1 MSEYNSAGDHVTRAD
16 EIYGKN
22 ASLTSDGKED
32 SLCLEELA
40 RTSGQW
46 LRAEGP
52 ESDIVVST
60 RIRLARNIAGYPFMT
75 RADSDTRRQLVDSVR
90 GTIDSTVTG
99 NDLRFLDVAS
109 LEELDTQLLV
119 ERQLI
124 SRELAQA
131 EGPRGVVI
139 GRGEHISIMLNEEDH
154 LRMQLLNSGFALQ
167 ETWDEINAL
176 DNALE
181 EHITFAYDEELGYLT
196 ACPTNVGT
204 GIRVS
209 VMLHLPALRITREIQ
224 KVHQAAQKINLAVRG
239 LYGEGSQ
246 AMGDFYQISNQVT
259 LGCSEVDLLKNLGEV
274 VPNIL
279 SYERRVRD
287 LLCRDNKGQLDDQI
301 ARAMGILT
309 SARSISSE
317 ETMHLLSSVRLG
329 VNLGMVPNV
338 TVASI
343 NELFIQTQP
352 SHLQKLQGRE
362 LESSARNEAR
372 AAHIRQ
378 HLTS

>member
-1 MSEYNSAGDHVTRAD
+1 MASEGEEQA
-16 EIYGKN
+16 I
-22 ASLTSDGKED
+22 
-32 SLCLEELA
+32 CLDELA
-40 RTSGQW
+40 RTSGEW

-52 ESDIVVST
+52 ESDIVIST
-60 RIRLARNIAGYPFMT
+60 RIRLARNVAGFPFMT
-75 RADSDTRRQLVDSVR
+75 RADEDTRRQLVEQVR
-90 GTIDSTVTG
+90 STIAATDVG
-99 NDLRFLDVAS
+99 KHLQFVDVAA
-109 LEELDTQLLV
+109 LDEIDAQLLV

-124 SRELAQA
+124 SRELSQS

-139 GRGEHISIMLNEEDH
+139 GEGEHVSIMLNEEDH
-154 LRMQLLNSGFALQ
+154 VRMQVLHSGLAL
-167 ETWDEINAL
+167 EKTWEQINEL
-176 DNALE
+176 DNSLE
-181 EHITFAYDEELGYLT
+181 ARISFAFDEELGYLT

-246 AMGDFYQISNQVT
+246 AMGDFYQISNQIT
-259 LGCSEVDLLKNLGEV
+259 LGCSEQDLLGNLSEV

-279 SYERRVRD
+279 GYERRVRD
-287 LLCRDNKGQLDDQI
+287 LLCRDNKAQLDDQI

-329 VNLGMVPNV
+329 VNLGLVADV
-338 TVASI
+338 SIATV
-343 NELFIQTQP
+343 NELFIHTQP
-352 SHLQKLQGRE
+352 SHLQKLHGGP
-362 LESSARNEAR
+362 LKTADRNVAR
-372 AAHIRQ
+372 AAYLRER
-378 HLTS
+378 LES

>member
-1 MSEYNSAGDHVTRAD
+1 MSEEND
-16 EIYGKN
+16 N
-22 ASLTSDGKED
+22 N
-32 SLCLEELA
+32 SLCLEDLA

-46 LRAEGP
+46 LRADGP
-52 ESDIVVST
+52 ESDVVIST
-60 RIRLARNIAGYPFMT
+60 RIRLARNVAGFPFMS
-75 RADSDTRRQLVDSVR
+75 RADEDTRRQLVNSLR
-90 GTIDSTVTG
+90 TTVVESDIGVET
-99 NDLRFLDVAS
+99 NFVDVAA
-109 LEELDTQLLV
+109 LDDLDAKLLV

-124 SRELAQA
+124 SRELATT

-139 GRGEHISIMLNEEDH
+139 GNGEHVSIMLNEEDH
-154 LRMQLLNSGFALQ
+154 VRMQMLQSGFSL
-167 ETWDEINAL
+167 ERTWDEINQL
-176 DNALE
+176 DDSLE
-181 EHITFAYDEELGYLT
+181 SKITFCFDDQLGYLT

-209 VMLHLPALRITREIQ
+209 VMLHLPALRITKEIQ
-224 KVHQAAQKINLAVRG
+224 KVNQAAQKINLAVRG

-259 LGCSEVDLLKNLGEV
+259 LGCSEQDLLDNLAEV

-279 SYERRVRD
+279 GYERRVRD

-329 VNLGMVPNV
+329 INLGMVSDV
-338 TVASI
+338 TIATI
-343 NELFIQTQP
+343 NELFIHTQP
-352 SHLQKLQGRE
+352 SHLQKLQGGP
-362 LESSARNEAR
+362 LETAARNEAR
-372 AAHIRQ
+372 AAYIRDR
-378 HLTS
+378 LKN